1 MMAVCIAIMLSG
13 CTEPIET
20 SQLDLSL
27 HFMIPSGPVSS
38 APRRVMGDPGTAERL
53 DLPHYAY
60 VFVVFKRKDGA
71 YDIRAFLEK
80 DLYEGKSGDS
90 EVWELLDTGGGDVIY
105 HCLINFSDLA
115 PIHAVLDSCHIYA
128 AMSKVPLTL
137 KSGSTVVDDDHLP
150 ANEAAVQNITFTVD
164 DALQSNL
171 QNVYS
176 TPYNNIVDGRY
187 YADVNVYKM
196 TNVNI
201 ILYHVASKVDL
212 MWNVPEDV
220 QTKIHVTRIKA
231 KNLFKGDALLFKPT
245 ENIHTAFTSVDG
257 YTPADLTGDVAGTW
271 WAGRKYFYTIPYKP
285 SASGKFPL
293 QVDFDIRNVEESS
306 TYTYELTMNS
316 SVPEVFVP
324 WMRGQL
330 TVSTPPTASRVIN
343 VDVDGE

>member
-1 MMAVCIAIMLSG
+1 
-13 CTEPIET
+13 
-20 SQLDLSL
+20 
-27 HFMIPSGPVSS
+27 
-38 APRRVMGDPGTAERL
+38 MGDPGTYERL
-53 DLPHYAY
+53 DLPHYAN
-60 VFVVFKRKDGA
+60 VFIVFKRIDGA
-71 YDIRAFLEK
+71 YDVRAIINR
-80 DLYEGKSGDS
+80 DLYEGKSDDS
-90 EVWELLDTGGGDVIY
+90 QVWEPLPNAQDETIYRCLVTFSELSLLASVTDY
-105 HCLINFSDLA
+105 
-115 PIHAVLDSCHIYA
+115 CHIYA
-128 AMSKVPLTL
+128 VMSKEPLTI
-137 KSGSTVVDDDHLP
+137 KNGSTVVDDSHLP
-150 ANEAAVQNITFTVD
+150 TNEEEVKALTFTVT
-164 DALQSNL
+164 DALQNDL
-171 QNVYS
+171 QNIYS
-176 TPYNNIVDGRY
+176 TPYNYMVDGQY
-187 YADVNVYKM
+187 YASLHIGGELIRS
-196 TNVNI
+196 NI